1 MFHVKHGSNGLKGL
15 RESLASTFVPLGAFK
30 MFHVKHFERGGSEI
44 PTGVRH
50 GLASKE
56 AGELINRECFT

>member
-44 PTGVRH
+44 PAGVRY
-50 GLASKE
+50 GWPPKKPVS
-56 AGELINRECFT
+56 